1 MRHMQ
6 PQPRPA
12 AQDGAPRQPRP
23 GLLWHGLI
31 TLAWVLP
38 AGPVLTLLLF
48 PWWSW
53 VEAATGWESMGHSGP
68 AGWCYVAVWYALL
81 ALALLVPRVARR
93 LSHG

>member
-1 MRHMQ
+1 MGTMQ
-6 PQPRPA
+6 PQFRPPA
-12 AQDGAPRQPRP
+12 HEGAPRQPRH
-23 GLLWHGLI
+23 GLLVRGLI

-53 VEAATGWESMGHSGP
+53 VEAATGRESLGHSGP
-68 AGWCYVAVWYALL
+68 AGWCYVAVWCALL

-93 LSHG
+93 LLHR